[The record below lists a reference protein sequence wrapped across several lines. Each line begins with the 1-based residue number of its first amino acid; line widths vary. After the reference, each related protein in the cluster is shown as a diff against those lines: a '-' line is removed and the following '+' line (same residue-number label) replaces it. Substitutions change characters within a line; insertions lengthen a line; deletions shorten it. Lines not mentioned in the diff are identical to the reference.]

1 MKIKKGTQIII
12 PIFNEERSLDS
23 LIPFLKYYNRSEFIF
38 INDGSIDGTKEI
50 VNKYQFNSID
60 IEENRGK
67 GNAISVGTKYAVE
80 HGKNW
85 IITMDGDLQHPP
97 ELIPKFDDDGKLE
110 IKLGWRKNRETMPLF
125 RKLSNILT
133 SLLLSIRSNTL
144 IKDSQCGYRGFPA
157 EIYLK
162 CNNREP
168 GFHMESEFLIKACIL
183 GITINHIE
191 IPTIYNESKSSMN
204 YVPDLM
210 KFISLWI
217 KSFLWT

>member
-1 MKIKKGTQIII
+1 
-12 PIFNEERSLDS
+12 
-23 LIPFLKYYNRSEFIF
+23 
-38 INDGSIDGTKEI
+38 
-50 VNKYQFNSID
+50 
-60 IEENRGK
+60 
-67 GNAISVGTKYAVE
+67 
-80 HGKNW
+80 
-85 IITMDGDLQHPP
+85 
-97 ELIPKFDDDGKLE
+97 
-110 IKLGWRKNRETMPLF
+110 MPLF
-125 RKLSNILT
+125 RKFSNILT

-157 EIYLK
+157 ETYLK

-168 GFHMESEFLIKACIL
+168 GFHMESEFLIKASIL
-183 GITINHIE
+183 GVPINHVE